1 MTTLKDV
8 MTRSEPT
15 SKPTSKPLNKI
26 IFIADSPPT
35 QNIVTQLGQFNKMI
49 VFDNTTE
56 HIFQNRDINY
66 LQSIN
71 LSYLWCNTNSE
82 AVRLWLSRQL
92 PTNTIYTIY
101 VVYNNSKRQ
110 KWLQDVVPDYQ
121 TKLARLNMLNAL
133 TEEELINELIGYA
146 VSYFHKPISKIASMC
161 LPLCFTKSRIQS
173 QKK

>member
-1 MTTLKDV
+1 MQIFTGAPYELIWLNHLSAKLQLKSKNRRKIVLYCTT
-8 MTRSEPT
+8 
-15 SKPTSKPLNKI
+15 
-26 IFIADSPPT
+26 
-35 QNIVTQLGQFNKMI
+35 
-49 VFDNTTE
+49 
-56 HIFQNRDINY
+56 
-66 LQSIN
+66 
-71 LSYLWCNTNSE
+71 
-82 AVRLWLSRQL
+82 
-92 PTNTIYTIY
+92 

-110 KWLQDVVPDYQ
+110 KWLHDVVPDYQ